1 MHERHKAIDKEK
13 ILDYEKPRRV
23 ALVCSRGVKDGK
35 VTSGKEHKQREADE
49 RIPNSPQRLR
59 NAREQTACSGGG
71 RPRKPCG
78 VLEPLGRQHRL
89 RGRST
94 DRRRRRRPHGATQ
107 IVCRARRPSQRFR
120 TRKTLGRVER
130 HRHADGI
137 GKWGGNATRL
147 ALLAHVEPWF
157 RVDSSQAEEQQGA
170 KCVDVAAH
178 TRLPKPILLGRR
190 IGSRAKLDGVGIGA
204 IAPYAGDPQ
213 VDNHQRRKRQ
223 TVIRRIV
230 GTCHDDIR
238 RLEVTMDHR
247 RRRLPRHCK
256 TGVELAHGI
265 A

>member
-1 MHERHKAIDKEK
+1 MHKHHKAIDKEK

-35 VTSGKEHKQREADE
+35 VATGKEHKQREADE
-49 RIPNSPQRLR
+49 RIPNAPQRLR

-71 RPRKPCG
+71 RARKPCG
-78 VLEPLGRQHRL
+78 FLEPLGRQHCL

-137 GKWGGNATRL
+137 GKWSGNAARL
-147 ALLAHVEPWF
+147 ALLAHVEPWL
-157 RVDSSQAEEQQGA
+157 RVDSRQAEEQQGA
-170 KCVDVAAH
+170 KCVDVASHA
-178 TRLPKPILLGRR
+178 RLPKPILLGRR

-204 IAPYAGDPQ
+204 IVPYARDPQ
-213 VDNHQRRKRQ
+213 VDNHQR
-223 TVIRRIV
+223 
-230 GTCHDDIR
+230 
-238 RLEVTMDHR
+238 
-247 RRRLPRHCK
+247 
-256 TGVELAHGI
+256 
-265 A
+265 

>member
-1 MHERHKAIDKEK
+1 M
-13 ILDYEKPRRV
+13 
-23 ALVCSRGVKDGK
+23 VCSRGVKDGK

-49 RIPNSPQRLR
+49 RIPNTPQRLR

-71 RPRKPCG
+71 RPRKLCG
-78 VLEPLGRQHRL
+78 VSEPLGRQHRL
-89 RGRST
+89 QGRST
-94 DRRRRRRPHGATQ
+94 DRRRRPHGATQ
-107 IVCRARRPSQRFR
+107 IVCRARSPSQCLR

-137 GKWGGNATRL
+137 GKWSGNATRL
-147 ALLAHVEPWF
+147 ALLAHVEPRF
-157 RVDSSQAEEQQGA
+157 RVDSRQAEEQQGA

-178 TRLPKPILLGRR
+178 TRPPKPILLGRR

-238 RLEVTMDHR
+238 RLEVAMDHR
-247 RRRLPRHCK
+247 RRSLPRHCK